1 MDPTDTRVLG
11 TTGVAVTQLGLGCA
25 AFASLYHT
33 VPELDAYHSVQAAW
47 DAGIRYF
54 DTAPWYG
61 RGLSELRTGAGLRY
75 KPRDEF
81 VLSTKIG
88 RWLKATRDEST
99 FDPSP
104 WTAPAP
110 FEVVFDYSY
119 DGIMRA
125 YEQSQLR
132 LGLTRYDLAVIHDL
146 DAWYHGEGAKWQAYF
161 AQLVSSG
168 WRAISELKAHGL
180 LRGIGAGINHLGLIP
195 QYLDAVDIDFFLIAM
210 PYTLL
215 RQEVLDAEFPAAQ
228 KRGIGF
234 VIGAPFQSGIL
245 AKGTRAGGRYDYA
258 EAPAEVL
265 DQVARIEAV
274 GERHGVPLP
283 AAALQFVL
291 GHPSVASVIPGAR
304 SAAQVTQNIANFRH
318 PIPSDFWAELKHEGL
333 LREDAPVPE

>member
-1 MDPTDTRVLG
+1 MDPTARRTLG
-11 TTGVAVTQLGLGCA
+11 TTGLAVTQLGLGGA
-25 AFASLYHT
+25 SYASLFHT
-33 VPELDAYHSVQAAW
+33 VSELEAAGAIQAAW

-75 KPRDEF
+75 RPRDEY

-88 RWLKATRDEST
+88 RWLKATRNEGR

-119 DGIMRA
+119 DGIMRS

-132 LGLTRYDLAVIHDL
+132 LGMSRYDLAVIHDL

-161 AQLVSSG
+161 AQLVASG
-168 WRAISELKAHGL
+168 WRAVSELKAHGL
-180 LRGIGAGINHLGLIP
+180 LRGVGAGVNHLGLIP
-195 QYLDAVDIDFFLIAM
+195 QYLDTLEVDFFLIAM

-215 RQEVLDAEFPAAQ
+215 RQEVLDEEFAACERQ
-228 KRGIGF
+228 GIGF
-234 VIGAPFQSGIL
+234 VIGSPFQSGIL
-245 AKGTRAGGRYDYA
+245 ATGATNPGRYDYG
-258 EAPAEVL
+258 EAPPDVIEK
-265 DQVARIEAV
+265 VARIEAV
-274 GERHGVPLP
+274 CERHGVPLP

-291 GHPSVASVIPGAR
+291 GHPSVATVIPGAR
-304 SAAQVTQNIANFRH
+304 SAAHVERNVANFRH
-318 PIPSDFWAELKHEGL
+318 PIPADLWAELKHEGL
-333 LREDAPVPE
+333 LREDAPVPT